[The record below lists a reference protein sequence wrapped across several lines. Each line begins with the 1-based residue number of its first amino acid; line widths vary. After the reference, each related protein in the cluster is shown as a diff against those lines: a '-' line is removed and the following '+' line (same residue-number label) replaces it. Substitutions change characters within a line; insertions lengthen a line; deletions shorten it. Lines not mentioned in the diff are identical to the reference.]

1 MARVYSIEFLLRL
14 RPRAMQHPFRQPLN
28 PPEATLIQKHAG
40 FARFLKQH
48 ASPPHHRVTAGGR
61 IVPAGPLSPPPFQLL
76 PSINAVV
83 SNPYSRS
90 VAEKSNVP
98 ETSNKGSSN
107 PKTPYGTP
115 LAQQNVN
122 ANRPRPFDNPHLASG
137 NVGTTQA
144 TQTQAPL
151 INQFGTNLGPLPP
164 GATPIGFLL
173 DGSPLVYFDGVSYQS
188 YWDGT
193 STILK
198 PLQLSVPHM
207 GYNAP
212 AYSQMALGPQFY
224 GSHGS
229 IATGYAQDAFSSLQF
244 TDGINDAREQTQQ
257 IDTASSQNLAF
268 LHSQLSSELTSLD
281 RYVALH
287 LHEFPPAENA
297 RCTAMRR
304 QLVEQLDNLRVSKGS
319 TDPLKPTNGKMYGS
333 YAAAAPW
340 AATNVSTEPT
350 HLSYGVSANINSRAV
365 HPTTPVASGVAASQ
379 GYSSGVNGRSVP
391 PVKSR
396 KCLSPDAPPF
406 VPGATAPLTDR
417 AHVSQRIKPSTVQ
430 KLERREQHGYSD
442 DCKDHTTDESML
454 QKAQV
459 GSGKLSMDLSCS
471 NDTESAV
478 PHVSMSEIEY
488 ASTPGFNPP
497 GAPKVYCTTA
507 SEFQE
512 VIRRVRQQAQMY
524 GCKGGQSKDPAYDAE
539 QDVRWA
545 MADGE
550 PIPLPRSPADHLT
563 QPRPWNWDDSTFN
576 CRRQISISPLWAKNT
591 VAHGVSQQ
599 SMDSTGHTNRSR
611 ADSWVTN
618 SQKASDYRLALY
630 GAESHKSRDSHTERS
645 HPSSRKDNQ
654 EMLYRQCGK
663 TSRPNQQTSSDGVK
677 ASKLRDAEHDA
688 LSFDSQGIPYSEVYD
703 AGTLYG
709 ARSKPKAKVNLPP
722 AHGHPAS
729 SEATEEHRS
738 EDLRAVQFVKV
749 PSDETSHGFLRGLL
763 KSPRY
768 SAARAHKSEPVDQTP
783 YYMNVEARSHQER
796 AQRLAN
802 KENVQSDDYDNSTS
816 TYGKGLSRK
825 IKESS
830 MLQQSA
836 VQEMLAHKA
845 RSSLAAS
852 SYYAVGSHSN
862 HL

>member
-1 MARVYSIEFLLRL
+1 MARVYSIDFLLRL

-90 VAEKSNVP
+90 VAEKSNAP
-98 ETSNKGSSN
+98 ETSTKGPSN

-122 ANRPRPFDNPHLASG
+122 ANRPRPFDIPHLASG

-198 PLQLSVPHM
+198 PLQLPVPQM
-207 GYNAP
+207 GYSAP
-212 AYSQMALGPQFY
+212 AYSQMAFGPQFY
-224 GSHGS
+224 GSRGS
-229 IATGYAQDAFSSLQF
+229 IGTGYPPDAFSSLQF
-244 TDGINDAREQTQQ
+244 TDGINDAREQSQQ
-257 IDTASSQNLAF
+257 LDMASSHNLTF
-268 LHSQLSSELTSLD
+268 LHSQLSSQLTSLD
-281 RYVALH
+281 KYVALH
-287 LHEFPPAENA
+287 LHEFSPAENA

-304 QLVEQLDNLRVSKGS
+304 QLVEQLDHLRVSKGG
-319 TDPLKPTNGKMYGS
+319 TDPLNSTNGKMYGS

-340 AATNVSTEPT
+340 PTTNGSTEPP
-350 HLSYGVSANINSRAV
+350 HRSYGVPANTNNRAVYPSTPDASGPATSQDSSSGLNSR
-365 HPTTPVASGVAASQ
+365 P
-379 GYSSGVNGRSVP
+379 VP
-391 PVKSR
+391 PLKSR

-406 VPGATAPLTDR
+406 VPSGTAALTDR
-417 AHVSQRIKPSTVQ
+417 ADLSHRVQPSTVQ

-442 DCKDHTTDESML
+442 DCKGQTTDKSPL
-454 QKAQV
+454 QKSQM
-459 GSGKLSMDLSCS
+459 GLGKRSMDLSSS
-471 NDTESAV
+471 NDPDSVV
-478 PHVSMSEIEY
+478 PYVSTSEIEY

-545 MADGE
+545 MADNE

-576 CRRQISISPLWAKNT
+576 CRRQTSISPLWVKNK
-591 VAHGVSQQ
+591 VEHGVQR
-599 SMDSTGHTNRSR
+599 STNSTTRSR
-611 ADSWVTN
+611 PDSWVT
-618 SQKASDYRLALY
+618 SPHRASDYRSALY
-630 GAESHKSRDSHTERS
+630 GVESHGSYDAHTDRS
-645 HPSSRKDNQ
+645 HPSSRKDIR
-654 EMLYRQCGK
+654 EMVYRQGGQA
-663 TSRPNQQTSSDGVK
+663 SRPNHQSSSEGVK
-677 ASKLRDAEHDA
+677 ASKLRNVEHDA
-688 LSFDSQGIPYSEVYD
+688 LSFDSQGIPYSDVYD
-703 AGTLYG
+703 AGNLHRYFFLGTC
-709 ARSKPKAKVNLPP
+709 RSAC
-722 AHGHPAS
+722 
-729 SEATEEHRS
+729 
-738 EDLRAVQFVKV
+738 
-749 PSDETSHGFLRGLL
+749 
-763 KSPRY
+763 
-768 SAARAHKSEPVDQTP
+768 
-783 YYMNVEARSHQER
+783 
-796 AQRLAN
+796 
-802 KENVQSDDYDNSTS
+802 
-816 TYGKGLSRK
+816 
-825 IKESS
+825 
-830 MLQQSA
+830 
-836 VQEMLAHKA
+836 
-845 RSSLAAS
+845 
-852 SYYAVGSHSN
+852 
-862 HL
+862 